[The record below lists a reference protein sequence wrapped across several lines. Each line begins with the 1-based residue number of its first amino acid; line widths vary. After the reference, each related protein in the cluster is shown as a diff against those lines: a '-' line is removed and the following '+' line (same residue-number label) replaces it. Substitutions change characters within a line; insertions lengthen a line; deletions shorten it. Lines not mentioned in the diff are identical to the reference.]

1 MTFLARLVAMADE
14 LTERAAAMPGSSLPA
29 FRMRLAAQALRQC
42 ADDIDPATLFD
53 KDNE

>member
-1 MTFLARLVAMADE
+1 MSLEVRLNAMADE
-14 LTERAAAMPGSSLPA
+14 LTERAAALPGSSLPA

-42 ADDIDPATLFD
+42 ADDIDPATLFA